1 MIIANSIQLKTK
13 IGDGSY
19 GEVYLGVDKNTNKK
33 YAIKKVPKKKLLDN
47 QIRLYFNNEM
57 YILKHLQSHPNIIK
71 FYSIETT
78 ISNYYIIEE
87 YCNGGNL
94 TQILTDKL
102 NKDKKPLSE
111 EDAKYITKNI
121 LKGLSN
127 LNSQNIIHRDLKLDN
142 IIFNYENQEDLILKK
157 IKKAQIKIID
167 FGFARYLEKNEK
179 AESILGT
186 PVFMDP
192 NILNNLYSQTIGYN
206 KKADIW
212 SIGVITY
219 IMLTGNLPF
228 DGHSCED
235 LFKSIKER
243 KYIIPRKYDLL
254 ITKGCIDFIDKVL
267 NIDINERPS
276 AEELLLND
284 PWINDTNDKY
294 DLYSLKK
301 DFQNV
306 NYLSFLNYWEKK
318 NFCGN
323 KNLRKSK
330 SFIGEKIDKR
340 KKRIDDLLEKLLN
353 NNIEKKRKINKVE
366 INDEFNEETVKIY
379 YDNDNN
385 IQFKY
390 NNIDEEPKTPSQLE
404 NTNFTN
410 TYNLHTEKT
419 KKTKNKI

>member
-19 GEVYLGVDKNTNKK
+19 GELYLGVDKNTNKK

-102 NKDKKPLSE
+102 NSDKKPFSE

-142 IIFNYENQEDLILKK
+142 IIFNYENQEDLLLKK

-243 KYIIPRKYDLL
+243 KYIIY
-254 ITKGCIDFIDKVL
+254 
-267 NIDINERPS
+267 
-276 AEELLLND
+276 
-284 PWINDTNDKY
+284 
-294 DLYSLKK
+294 
-301 DFQNV
+301 
-306 NYLSFLNYWEKK
+306 
-318 NFCGN
+318 
-323 KNLRKSK
+323 
-330 SFIGEKIDKR
+330 
-340 KKRIDDLLEKLLN
+340 
-353 NNIEKKRKINKVE
+353 
-366 INDEFNEETVKIY
+366 
-379 YDNDNN
+379 
-385 IQFKY
+385 
-390 NNIDEEPKTPSQLE
+390 
-404 NTNFTN
+404 
-410 TYNLHTEKT
+410 
-419 KKTKNKI
+419 

>member
-157 IKKAQIKIID
+157 LRKLKLK
-167 FGFARYLEKNEK
+167 L
-179 AESILGT
+179 SIL
-186 PVFMDP
+186 V
-192 NILNNLYSQTIGYN
+192 LQ
-206 KKADIW
+206 DI
-212 SIGVITY
+212 
-219 IMLTGNLPF
+219 
-228 DGHSCED
+228 
-235 LFKSIKER
+235 
-243 KYIIPRKYDLL
+243 
-254 ITKGCIDFIDKVL
+254 
-267 NIDINERPS
+267 
-276 AEELLLND
+276 
-284 PWINDTNDKY
+284 
-294 DLYSLKK
+294 
-301 DFQNV
+301 
-306 NYLSFLNYWEKK
+306 
-318 NFCGN
+318 
-323 KNLRKSK
+323 
-330 SFIGEKIDKR
+330 
-340 KKRIDDLLEKLLN
+340 
-353 NNIEKKRKINKVE
+353 
-366 INDEFNEETVKIY
+366 
-379 YDNDNN
+379 
-385 IQFKY
+385 
-390 NNIDEEPKTPSQLE
+390 
-404 NTNFTN
+404 
-410 TYNLHTEKT
+410 
-419 KKTKNKI
+419 